1 MAKHLD
7 VHQTTTRCAF
17 TYQSLQSASRSLTEL
32 RNNWPEQ
39 LDEYLRDEKYEGMS
53 ADDFTDGVVELLDHI
68 SVPLKQLSD
77 DLYSLSNDLIRVERG
92 DGFRV

>member
-1 MAKHLD
+1 MPDNLD
-7 VHQTTTRCAF
+7 IHQTTTRCAF
-17 TYQSLQSASRSLTEL
+17 ALNQIQNASRSMRQL
-32 RNNWPEQ
+32 RENWPDR
-39 LDEYLRDEKYEGMS
+39 LDEYLRDEKYEEMT
-53 ADDFTDGVVELLDHI
+53 ADDLTDGVVQVFDHI